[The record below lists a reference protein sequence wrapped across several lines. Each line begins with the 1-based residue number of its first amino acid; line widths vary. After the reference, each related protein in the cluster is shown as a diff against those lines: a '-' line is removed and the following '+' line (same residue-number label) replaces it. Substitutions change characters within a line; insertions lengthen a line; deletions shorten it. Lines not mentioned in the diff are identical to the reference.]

1 LPGIAADRSMFAAK
15 DGIDHF
21 STVGENE
28 VGHVFVVRKK
38 GICNWNA
45 NREALCLV
53 ILFSAID
60 KLTARERLET

>member
-1 LPGIAADRSMFAAK
+1 MFAAK

-28 VGHVFVVRKK
+28 V
-38 GICNWNA
+38 NWNA

-60 KLTARERLET
+60 KLTARGRLET